1 MDEAA
6 QDIGT
11 ALGRFRGYLR
21 LLAGLQLGPRLRG
34 KVDASDLVQQ
44 TLLEAYRKR
53 GQFRGGS
60 VAERLAWLRR
70 ILAHNLADIL
80 RAFDQEKRDVKRERS
95 LEAALA
101 RSSLWLGRCLQ
112 AAGPSPSQKAE
123 GHERALQVADALA
136 LLPEPQREALVLR
149 YWEERPLAEI
159 AQHMKRTHDAVASLL
174 KRGLRQLRILLQR
187 QGEP

>member
-1 MDEAA
+1 MNEPA
-6 QDIGT
+6 QSIEL
-11 ALGRFRGYLR
+11 ALGRFRAYLR

-44 TLLEAYRKR
+44 TLLEACQKWE
-53 GQFRGGS
+53 QFRGSSEG
-60 VAERLAWLRR
+60 ERLAWLRC
-70 ILAHNLADIL
+70 ILAHNLADIRRDFG
-80 RAFDQEKRDVKRERS
+80 RAKRDIERERS

-101 RSSLWLGRCLQ
+101 GSSLRLGQFLL
-112 AAGPSPSQKAE
+112 APEPSPSQKAE

-149 YWEERPLAEI
+149 YWEEWPLAEI
-159 AQHMKRTHDAVASLL
+159 ARHMERTHDAVASLL
-174 KRGLRQLRILLQR
+174 KRGLRRLRILLQR

>member
-1 MDEAA
+1 MDETA
-6 QDIGT
+6 QDIGMG
-11 ALGRFRGYLR
+11 LGRFRAYLR

-44 TLLEAYRKR
+44 TLLEAHQKR
-53 GQFRGGS
+53 QQFRGSSEEG
-60 VAERLAWLRR
+60 RLAWLRC

-80 RAFDQEKRDVKRERS
+80 RAFAQEKRDVKRERS
-95 LEAALA
+95 LEADLA
-101 RSSLWLGRCLQ
+101 RSSLHLGQFFQ

-149 YWEERPLAEI
+149 YWEEWPLAEI
-159 AQHMKRTHDAVASLL
+159 ARHMERTHDAVASLL
-174 KRGLRQLRILLQR
+174 KRGLRRLRILLQT

>member
-1 MDEAA
+1 VDETA
-6 QDIGT
+6 QDIETG
-11 ALGRFRGYLR
+11 LGRFRAYLR

-44 TLLEAYRKR
+44 TLLEAYEKR
-53 GQFRGGS
+53 EQFRGSSEEG
-60 VAERLAWLRR
+60 RLAWLRC

-80 RAFDQEKRDVKRERS
+80 RAFAQEKRDVKRERS

-101 RSSLWLGRCLQ
+101 HSSLRLGQFLL
-112 AAGPSPSQKAE
+112 APDPSPSQKAE
-123 GHERALQVADALA
+123 GHERALQVAEALA
-136 LLPEPQREALVLR
+136 LLPEPQREALLLR

-174 KRGLRQLRILLQR
+174 KRGLRQLRVTLQEK
-187 QGEP
+187 GEP